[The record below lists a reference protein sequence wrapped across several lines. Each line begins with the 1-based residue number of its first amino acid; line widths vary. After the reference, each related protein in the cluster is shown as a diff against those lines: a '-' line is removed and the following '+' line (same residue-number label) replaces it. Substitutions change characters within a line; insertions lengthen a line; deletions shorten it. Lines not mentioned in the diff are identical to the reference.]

1 MVKKNDKDEFID
13 EELDEEQ
20 IEDEDIVDITDEDFA
35 SLSVFGEDPTWE
47 IPLLRRVPDPNRK
60 GGVRVYRL
68 WVPVKMLTQAELLR
82 MQEGQRIP
90 KGSRNILD
98 ATAIKRWSK
107 AEVEMLNTAV
117 RKAGGKIRFVL
128 APRGKANYA
137 AGEISIED
145 LTRDDLRRLEAA
157 ISPGISKS
165 EEDIEDEVRASR
177 RQAGPSPPKPQRVPV
192 DPGGAVSDSG
202 TGQTDV

>member
-1 MVKKNDKDEFID
+1 MDDEFD
-13 EELDEEQ
+13 EPV
-20 IEDEDIVDITDEDFA
+20 EDEDVVDITDEDFA
-35 SLSVFGEDPTWE
+35 QLAVFGEDPTWE
-47 IPLLRRVPDPNRK
+47 IPLLRRIPEPSKK
-60 GGVRVYRL
+60 GGVKVYRL
-68 WVPVKMLTQAELLR
+68 WVPVRMLTQAELLR

-90 KGSRNILD
+90 RGTRNILD
-98 ATAIKRWSK
+98 ATAIKRWSRS
-107 AEVEMLNTAV
+107 EVEMLNTAV
-117 RKAGGKIRFVL
+117 AKAGGKIRFVL

-177 RQAGPSPPKPQRVPV
+177 RQAGPASPKPKRMFV
-192 DPGGAVSDSG
+192 DPGG
-202 TGQTDV
+202 TGENSTSS

>member
-1 MVKKNDKDEFID
+1 MDDEFD
-13 EELDEEQ
+13 EPV
-20 IEDEDIVDITDEDFA
+20 EDEDVVDITDEDFA
-35 SLSVFGEDPTWE
+35 QLAVFGEDPTWE
-47 IPLLRRVPDPNRK
+47 IPLLRRIPDPSRK

-98 ATAIKRWSK
+98 ATAIKRWSR
-107 AEVEMLNTAV
+107 AEVEMLNAAV
-117 RKAGGKIRFVL
+117 KKAGGKIRFVL

-177 RQAGPSPPKPQRVPV
+177 RQAGAPSKKPQRVPL
-192 DPGGAVSDSG
+192 DSGGALEDSSPSAA
-202 TGQTDV
+202 DV

>member
-1 MVKKNDKDEFID
+1 MAGSDELI
-13 EELDEEQ
+13 EEEPLEE
-20 IEDEDIVDITDEDFA
+20 EDVIDITDEDFA

-47 IPLLRRVPDPNRK
+47 IPLLRRVPDPSRK

-90 KGSRNILD
+90 KGSRSILD
-98 ATAIKRWSK
+98 ATAIKRWSR

-177 RQAGPSPPKPQRVPV
+177 RQAGAASKKPKRVPL
-192 DPGGAVSDSG
+192 DPGGALEDS
-202 TGQTDV
+202 